1 LIFYGLDDLNRR
13 VIVTGGNKRAL
24 GRSDH
29 PGRPPG
35 QSVYWL
41 YGRGEY

>member
-13 VIVTGGNKRAL
+13 VIVTGGNKRSWAAVIV
-24 GRSDH
+24 
-29 PGRPPG
+29 PGGPLG
-35 QSVYWL
+35 QSIYWL